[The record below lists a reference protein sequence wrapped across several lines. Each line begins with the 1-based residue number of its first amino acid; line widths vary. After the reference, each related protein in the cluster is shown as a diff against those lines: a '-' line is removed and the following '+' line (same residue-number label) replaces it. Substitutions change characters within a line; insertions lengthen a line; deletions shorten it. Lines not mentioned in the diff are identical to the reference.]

1 MQPISLNDLR
11 RKVKISQEP
20 DDIITGIGYNL
31 SSLTRDERSEL
42 LCDLLEN
49 QEIFFEA
56 AELLIEEGGADIH
69 YKKEG
74 VIPIIFCAVGANKP
88 TAVLYAIKKGARLT
102 VDNPDYLFAIAYIF
116 KHHRLAAI
124 TDMLMILIEHNI
136 HFNFVLASLDTPLL
150 LAVRHNN
157 NREVIQFL
165 LGEEVDK
172 YVYDEDGFTAI
183 HYVPFAKA
191 PHLYK
196 DMITCMADIQV
207 KPKFSTSM
215 EPVFECVIK
224 VSEHHTFEEFIYEA
238 LNAFLENRHRMY
250 DDIFEKYYYR
260 LHLIAEHISHIRS
273 GTDDYQP
280 AN

>member
-1 MQPISLNDLR
+1 MQSISLYDLK
-11 RKVKISQEP
+11 RKLRSSQDP
-20 DDIITGIGYNL
+20 DEIITFLGYNL
-31 SSLTRDERSEL
+31 SFFTREERSGL
-42 LCDLLEN
+42 LCDLLEY

-74 VIPIIFCAVGANKP
+74 VIPVIFCAVGANKP
-88 TAVLYAIKKGARLT
+88 QAVQYLLKKGASLYI
-102 VDNPDYLFAIAYIF
+102 DNSDYLFAIAYIF

-124 TDMLMILIEHNI
+124 MDLLVILIEHNI

-150 LAVRHNN
+150 LATRHNN
-157 NREVIQFL
+157 NREVVQFL
-165 LGEEVDK
+165 LSEEVNK

-191 PHLYK
+191 PNLYK
-196 DMITCMADIQV
+196 DMITTMEDIQV
-207 KPKFSTSM
+207 RTKFATSM

-224 VSEHHTFEEFIYEA
+224 ISEQSTFEEFIHEA
-238 LNAFLENRHRMY
+238 LNSFLENRHRMY

-260 LHLIAEHISHIRS
+260 LHLIAEHISNIR
-273 GTDDYQP
+273 
-280 AN
+280 ANAGYTV

>member
-1 MQPISLNDLR
+1 MQRLSFQDLK
-11 RKVKISQEP
+11 RKVRTSQDP
-20 DDIITGIGYNL
+20 DEVIACIGQHL
-31 SSLTRDERSEL
+31 TFLTRDERSEL
-42 LCDLLEN
+42 LCDLLEY

-74 VIPIIFCAVGANKP
+74 VIPIVFCAVGANKP
-88 TAVLYAIKKGARLT
+88 IAVQYAIKKGARLV

-124 TDMLMILIEHNI
+124 TDMLLLLIEHNI
-136 HFNFVLASLDTPLL
+136 DFNFVLASQETPLL
-150 LAVRHNN
+150 LATRHNN
-157 NREVIQFL
+157 NREVIQYL

-191 PHLYK
+191 PNLYK
-196 DMITCMADIQV
+196 DMIVCMDDILV
-207 KPKFSTSM
+207 RPKFATSM

-224 VSEHHTFEEFIYEA
+224 VNEDHTFEEFIYEA

-260 LHLIAEHISHIRS
+260 LHMIAEHISLIRS
-273 GTDDYQP
+273 G
-280 AN
+280 AES

>member
-1 MQPISLNDLR
+1 MQKISLYDLK
-11 RKVKISQEP
+11 RKVRISQEP
-20 DDIITGIGYNL
+20 DEIITGLGYNL
-31 SSLTRDERSEL
+31 SSLTRNERSEL

-74 VIPIIFCAVGANKP
+74 IIPIIFCAVGANKP
-88 TAVLYAIKKGARLT
+88 QAVQYALKKGARLV
-102 VDNPDYLFAIAYIF
+102 VDNADYLFAIAYIF

-124 TDMLMILIEHNI
+124 TDMLLLLIEHNI
-136 HFNFVLASLDTPLL
+136 HFNFVLASQDTPLL
-150 LAVRHNN
+150 LATRHNN
-157 NREVIQFL
+157 NREVIQYL
-165 LGEEVDK
+165 LSEEVNK

-191 PHLYK
+191 PNLYK

-207 KPKFSTSM
+207 KTKFATSM

-224 VSEHHTFEEFIYEA
+224 VSEQQTFEEFIHEA

-260 LHLIAEHISHIRS
+260 LHLIAEHISNIRAAE
-273 GTDDYQP
+273 GDVV
-280 AN
+280 